1 MTQSGSYLIMRQRCI
16 LRFPQGLKPASLLA
30 LSGTTGSRA
39 LPKTIDEKASSGP
52 AMTKA
57 TPRILRALLI
67 FFFTVGISTF
77 GWCVSGMQ
85 QGASSQKPLAQ
96 MPASARQL
104 IAIKVIGSKRFPEA
118 AIAAATGLQMG
129 SPVDDDDFKR
139 AARRLGDMGVFTEIA
154 YTFSYSSV
162 GTKLEL
168 HVADV
173 DKFVPAHFEDF
184 VWFSDAELKQRIQQY
199 SPLFDGQLPLSGRLA
214 DQVSE
219 VLQAMLVENSIPGHV
234 EYQRA
239 GKADGP
245 VESINYHV
253 TDVLIRVRKIEFTG
267 AGAAEV
273 PALEEAA
280 ERLPDH
286 EYSRSRLNLFAQH
299 QLLPV
304 YFARGYLKAACG
316 EPQPKVVKQPAA
328 ENEDGPRNQTVV
340 DVVFAVTPGEQYK
353 LKNLEWAGNHEFPA
367 DTLQKMVHAEP
378 GQPANTVR
386 LADNLKDIQKLYG
399 SHGFVTATIR
409 ADAQYDDA
417 AGTTVIHLEVKE
429 GFAYHMG
436 DLEFRGLDNSLTAK
450 LRGIWKLKPGDVYDS
465 TYLSEYLPAAQK
477 LLPPT
482 LDWEVASHV
491 TANVRDKS
499 VDVDLVYSVKAPK

>member
-1 MTQSGSYLIMRQRCI
+1 MMTAISRLLFPLLLLVAGSCLPGMGQS
-16 LRFPQGLKPASLLA
+16 
-30 LSGTTGSRA
+30 
-39 LPKTIDEKASSGP
+39 
-52 AMTKA
+52 
-57 TPRILRALLI
+57 
-67 FFFTVGISTF
+67 V
-77 GWCVSGMQ
+77 
-85 QGASSQKPLAQ
+85 SSQQPLAQ

-129 SPVDDDDFKR
+129 AAVNDDDFKK

-154 YTFSYSSV
+154 YTFSYSPA

-168 HVADV
+168 HVTDA

-199 SPLFDGQLPLSGRLA
+199 SPLFDGQLPISGRLA
-214 DQVSE
+214 DQVSD

-245 VESINYHV
+245 IESINYHV
-253 TDVLIRVRKIEFTG
+253 TDVLIRVRKIDFTG
-267 AGAAEV
+267 AGSAEMS
-273 PALEEAA
+273 ALEEAA
-280 ERLPDH
+280 EQLPDH
-286 EYSRSRLNLFAQH
+286 EYSRSRLNLFAQR

-304 YFARGYLKAACG
+304 YFARGYLKAAFG
-316 EPQPKVVKQPAA
+316 EPQPKVVKQPAT

-340 DVVFAVTPGEQYK
+340 DIIFAVTPGQQYK
-353 LKNLEWAGNHEFPA
+353 LKSLEWAGNHEFPA
-367 DTLQKMVHAEP
+367 DTLQKMVRVEP

-399 SHGFVTATIR
+399 SHGFVTAAIR
-409 ADAQYDDA
+409 VDAQYDDA
-417 AGTTVIHLEVKE
+417 GGTVVLHLEVKE
-429 GFAYHMG
+429 GFVYHMG
-436 DLEFRGLDNSLTAK
+436 DLEFRGLDNSLMAK
-450 LRGIWKLKPGDVYDS
+450 LRDLWKLRQGDVYDS
-465 TYLSEYLPAAQK
+465 TYLSDYLPAAQK

-482 LDWEVASHV
+482 LDWEVSSHV

-499 VDVDLVYSVKAPK
+499 VDIDLIYSVKAPK

>member
-1 MTQSGSYLIMRQRCI
+1 MTAISRLLFPLLLLVAGSCLPGMGQSV
-16 LRFPQGLKPASLLA
+16 SL
-30 LSGTTGSRA
+30 
-39 LPKTIDEKASSGP
+39 
-52 AMTKA
+52 
-57 TPRILRALLI
+57 
-67 FFFTVGISTF
+67 
-77 GWCVSGMQ
+77 Q
-85 QGASSQKPLAQ
+85 QPLAQ

-129 SPVDDDDFKR
+129 AAVNDDDFKK

-154 YTFSYSSV
+154 YTFSYSPA

-168 HVADV
+168 HVTDA

-184 VWFSDAELKQRIQQY
+184 VWFSDAELRQRIQQY
-199 SPLFDGQLPLSGRLA
+199 SPLFDGQLPISGRLA
-214 DQVSE
+214 DQVSD

-245 VESINYHV
+245 IESINYHV

-267 AGAAEV
+267 AGSAEL

-280 ERLPDH
+280 EQLPDH
-286 EYSRSRLNLFAQH
+286 EYSRSRLNLFAQR

-304 YFARGYLKAACG
+304 YFARGYLKAAFG
-316 EPQPKVVKQPAA
+316 EPQPKVVKQPAT

-340 DVVFAVTPGEQYK
+340 DIIFAVTPGQQYK
-353 LKNLEWAGNHEFPA
+353 LKSLEWAGNHEFPA
-367 DTLQKMVHAEP
+367 DTLQKMVRVEP

-399 SHGFVTATIR
+399 SHGFVTAAIR
-409 ADAQYDDA
+409 VDAQYDDA
-417 AGTTVIHLEVKE
+417 GGTVVLHLEVKE
-429 GFAYHMG
+429 GFVYHMG
-436 DLEFRGLDNSLTAK
+436 DLEFRGLDNSLMAK
-450 LRGIWKLKPGDVYDS
+450 LRDLWRLRQGDVYDS
-465 TYLSEYLPAAQK
+465 TYLSDYLPAAQK

-482 LDWEVASHV
+482 LDWEVSSHV

-499 VDVDLVYSVKAPK
+499 VDIDLIYSVKAPK